1 MPTTALDV
9 LVQIVGSLCLPGG
22 DEVVQALS
30 IGKVDDDEW
39 NIHYRRF
46 IEALHAQR
54 EAKNEGVTLHVEA
67 SEETLLETAEKLVER
82 SVATNTALLC
92 GE

>member
-9 LVQIVGSLCLPGG
+9 LVEIVGSLSMPGG
-22 DEVVQALS
+22 NEVVQALS

-39 NIHYRRF
+39 DVHYRRL
-46 IEALHAQR
+46 IEALRAYR
-54 EAKNEGVTLHVEA
+54 EVEKGRVTLQVEA
-67 SEETLLETAEKLVER
+67 AEETLLETAEKLVRR